1 MRLAQAW
8 QRLVKRRWTDPA
20 RAKALQIR
28 GHAVVCNKLW
38 EDPGSPEA
46 IAEAKLLEDAA
57 AALERLASAM
67 DDLVVPEDEP

>member
-1 MRLAQAW
+1 MKLAQSW

-20 RAKALQIR
+20 REKALQIR

-38 EDPGSPEA
+38 ENPDSPEA

-57 AALERLASAM
+57 VALERLASVI
-67 DDLVVPEDEP
+67 DDLVVPEDES